1 MKSNTQCAVTP
12 LQDSSRLFAEGRCVP
27 ALDSLRTEL
36 NRCRAKSSPAEWR
49 AFCAETFSAEAV
61 QRHPL
66 LHLIKEGPLGS
77 GSGLIHNPLI
87 LDAIYDLNGVPRLLT
102 PPANALRS
110 WELHLGF
117 CASLRARHFLFAREL
132 ADLAKTL
139 EAPRILAVGCGHL
152 REAAIAL
159 TSDSMRT
166 SEVVAF
172 DRDRACIDLIEREYD
187 HPGLV
192 TVSGSL
198 RDFLVD
204 TNKGTFDF
212 VYVPTL
218 LDKLED
224 TKAAFVLNALLGS
237 LKPGGRLLAA
247 NFAPDL
253 KDAAYLEACLDWW
266 PFYRTEE
273 ELAALLNTKSTQN
286 LRGQALFRD
295 DSEGSIFLDLQL
307 T

>member
-1 MKSNTQCAVTP
+1 VKSITQYGATP
-12 LQDSSRLFAEGRCVP
+12 PQGSSSLFAEGRYVP
-27 ALDSLRTEL
+27 ALDSLRVEL
-36 NRCRAKSSPAEWR
+36 NRCRAESSPAEWR
-49 AFCAETFSAEAV
+49 AFCAETFSAESV
-61 QRHPL
+61 HRYPL
-66 LHLIKEGPLGS
+66 LRLIKEGPLGS

-87 LDAIYDLNGVPRLLT
+87 LDVIYDLNGVPGLLT

-110 WELHLGF
+110 WELHLDF

-132 ADLAKTL
+132 ADLAKTVK
-139 EAPRILAVGCGHL
+139 APRVLALGCGHL
-152 REAAIAL
+152 REGAIAL
-159 TSDSMRT
+159 TSDSMRA
-166 SEVVAF
+166 SEIVAF

-198 RDFLVD
+198 RDFLND
-204 TNKGTFDF
+204 SNKGKFDF
-212 VYVPTL
+212 IYVPTL

-224 TKAAFVLNALLGS
+224 SKAAVLLNALLGS
-237 LKPGGRLLAA
+237 LQPGGRLLAA

-273 ELAALLNTKSTQN
+273 ELAALLETKSTQN
-286 LRGQALFRD
+286 LRGQAIFRD
-295 DSEGSIFLDLQL
+295 DSEGSVFLDLQSV
-307 T
+307 